1 MGTNLYNNDMELV
14 QKWITFVDGHW
25 QKEMP
30 TKPGTYPTA
39 NREKE
44 RTGNRHVVIPK
55 KGEDFQEKA
64 YDASAVTNAFRT
76 EGTDWGGWWWS
87 EPYPELPEPPEW
99 DATVPS
105 PTDVTGW
112 GIVGQE

>member
-1 MGTNLYNNDMELV
+1 MGTNLYSISDINLG
-14 QKWITFVDGHW
+14 KWAAFTNGHW

-39 NREKE
+39 SRDGVRSK
-44 RTGNRHVVIPK
+44 RDCFSV
-55 KGEDFQEKA
+55 FSQENGSPFILMQGA
-64 YDASAVTNAFRT
+64 AGQTSFD
-76 EGTDWGGWWWS
+76 GWWWS
-87 EPYPELPEPPEW
+87 ESYPALPEPPEW

-112 GIVGQE
+112 GVVGQE